1 MIQMKTYK
9 APSLTT
15 MPNALSRIQSSTI
28 KEIHNVQE
36 SAAPFLEATQA
47 AYEADE

>member
-15 MPNALSRIQSSTI
+15 IPNALSRIQSSTI
-28 KEIHNVQE
+28 KIEQKVAEN
-36 SAAPFLEATQA
+36 ADPTRLATTA

>member
-15 MPNALSRIQSSTI
+15 IPNALSRIQSSLN
-28 KEIHNVQE
+28 KGN
-36 SAAPFLEATQA
+36 FLIADNADPSQKATNP